1 MGGCAVGPDFRE
13 PDAPQVESY
22 TPTPVAG
29 ETASAPGPG
38 GAAQRLVAGEEV
50 PAQWWI
56 LFRSP
61 ALDQLIRQALA
72 DSPTLASAQATLRV
86 AEENLR
92 AARGA
97 LFSPQFDAKG
107 SAGRQRFSPA
117 AIGMPQIPPVE
128 FNLYNASVSIGYYF
142 DLFGS
147 ARREFEALQSEAD
160 YQQFQL
166 QAAYVTL
173 TANVVTT
180 AIREAALRAQLKA
193 TQEILAAEEKQ
204 LAIVERQVA
213 LGGAARSDVLTQ
225 RSQVAQTRAGL
236 PAIEKDLART
246 RHLLSVFVGKLPG
259 EAQMPEFTLAAL
271 ELPQEL
277 PVSLPSALVRDRPD
291 IRAAEELLH
300 RASAKVGVATANLY
314 PQLTLTGSYGSL
326 TNVSGDW
333 FTAGTSV
340 WSFGVGLVQPLF
352 RGGQLTAQRRAAIAA
367 YDQAAAQYR
376 EVVLRAFQN
385 VADTLRAL
393 ELDAQT
399 LQAQSEA
406 ATAAREALDL
416 TQKQYE
422 LGAATYLALLTAQR
436 QFQQAKI
443 GLVQAQAAR
452 FADSAALF
460 QALGGGWW
468 HEPIRSHGV
477 SDQDKP

>member
-1 MGGCAVGPDFRE
+1 
-13 PDAPQVESY
+13 
-22 TPTPVAG
+22 
-29 ETASAPGPG
+29 
-38 GAAQRLVAGEEV
+38 
-50 PAQWWI
+50 
-56 LFRSP
+56 
-61 ALDQLIRQALA
+61 
-72 DSPTLASAQATLRV
+72 
-86 AEENLR
+86 
-92 AARGA
+92 
-97 LFSPQFDAKG
+97 
-107 SAGRQRFSPA
+107 
-117 AIGMPQIPPVE
+117 
-128 FNLYNASVSIGYYF
+128 
-142 DLFGS
+142 
-147 ARREFEALQSEAD
+147 
-160 YQQFQL
+160 
-166 QAAYVTL
+166 
-173 TANVVTT
+173 
-180 AIREAALRAQLKA
+180 
-193 TQEILAAEEKQ
+193 
-204 LAIVERQVA
+204 
-213 LGGAARSDVLTQ
+213 
-225 RSQVAQTRAGL
+225 
-236 PAIEKDLART
+236 
-246 RHLLSVFVGKLPG
+246 
-259 EAQMPEFTLAAL
+259 
-271 ELPQEL
+271 
-277 PVSLPSALVRDRPD
+277 LPSALVRDRPD